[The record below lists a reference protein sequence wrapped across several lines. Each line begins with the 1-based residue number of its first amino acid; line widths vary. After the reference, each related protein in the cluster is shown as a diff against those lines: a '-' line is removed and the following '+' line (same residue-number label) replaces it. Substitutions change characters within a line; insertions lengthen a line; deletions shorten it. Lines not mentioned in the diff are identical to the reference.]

1 MAILTFR
8 SYAEMPE
15 PERLRRIGELI
26 ATAVIRWERDQRLA
40 AAAKREGEDR
50 SKSVGDSVGFVD
62 DRTELAIV
70 AHLTRVGAATPRD
83 LCIALGLARM
93 TIARKLARLRA
104 TGVLAVTGKTRA
116 ACYRLRSEPGAIVRP
131 PKR

>member
-15 PERLRRIGELI
+15 AERLRRIGELI

-40 AAAKREGEDR
+40 APAKRESEDR
-50 SKSVGDSVGFVD
+50 SKSAEVSVGLVD
-62 DRTELAIV
+62 DRIELAIV
-70 AHLTRVGAATPRD
+70 GHLTRVGAATPRD

-93 TIARKLARLRA
+93 TITRKLARLRA
-104 TGVLAVTGKTRA
+104 SGVLTAAGKTRA
-116 ACYRLRSEPGAIVRP
+116 VCYRLRTDPSAN
-131 PKR
+131 